1 MDWGYNSIPIAR
13 SRKPVDA
20 VGLTDSQ
27 TLNSPGESH
36 IWEAVER
43 GVVRFR
49 AFWTRTEAEFTLR
62 LVLHYFIQNQDPAR
76 S

>member
-1 MDWGYNSIPIAR
+1 VDWGYNSIPIAR

-20 VGLTDSQ
+20 VGLTDSP

-43 GVVRFR
+43 GVVRLR